1 MIETFKKKL
10 QTLKIEYNAKC
21 WNCEKANKRIEKIVY
36 TCLDFACATLVHR
49 TMLSPFYKYC
59 FKLVPM
65 RLNKWLGINVCP
77 NVV

>member
-1 MIETFKKKL
+1 MSIMQNVGIVRRLTKELKKL
-10 QTLKIEYNAKC
+10 CTLM
-21 WNCEKANKRIEKIVY
+21 RILHVP
-36 TCLDFACATLVHR
+36 LLVHR
-49 TMLSPFYKYC
+49 TMLSPFYRYY